1 MQYKTVAGTAH
12 FTVANKQELDDTVAS
27 IADTINREI
36 TGGWEFVGMWPVSA
50 TIDHKMSKGF
60 MARHF
65 DSEMADG
72 EYTVNMMV
80 FRKP

>member
-12 FTVANKQELDDTVAS
+12 FTVANKNELDDRVAS
-27 IADTINREI
+27 IAETINREI
-36 TGGWEFVGMWPVSA
+36 TGGWEFVGMYPISA
-50 TIDHKMSKGF
+50 TIDHKMSSSFLK
-60 MARHF
+60 RHL
-65 DSEMADG
+65 DLDLQDG